1 MNQKLLATT
10 HIIQRSHSALIK
22 FPNFIENLEQRIHT

>member
-1 MNQKLLATT
+1 MATP

-22 FPNFIENLEQRIHT
+22 IPNFIENLVQRIHT